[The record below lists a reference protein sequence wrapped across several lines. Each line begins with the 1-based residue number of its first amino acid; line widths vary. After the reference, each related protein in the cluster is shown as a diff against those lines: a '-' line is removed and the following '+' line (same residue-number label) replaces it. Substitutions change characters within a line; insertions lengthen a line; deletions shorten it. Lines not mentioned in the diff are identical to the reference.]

1 MTQLDLQ
8 HNELERLPESIGHLA
23 LLKRLGI
30 RYNHLHELPSTL
42 AQCTLLDEFVV
53 ESNKLQALPV
63 NFYIYLVNLNIYL
76 NFKGRNFVC
85 FAKFEKYKFES
96 KSIEC
101 NSTGRIRN
109 GSGNFDKNNAELIPN
124 LQSVNVE
131 HNSIGKVPFGI
142 FAKAIQLSK
151 LNFKENELTAF
162 PLDFGTWLPLTE
174 LNVSNNEIQE
184 LPAGKLFKLN

>member
-1 MTQLDLQ
+1 L
-8 HNELERLPESIGHLA
+8 
-23 LLKRLGI
+23 
-30 RYNHLHELPSTL
+30 
-42 AQCTLLDEFVV
+42 
-53 ESNKLQALPV
+53 
-63 NFYIYLVNLNIYL
+63 
-76 NFKGRNFVC
+76 FKGRNFVG
-85 FAKFEKYKFES
+85 FAKFEKYKFEPE
-96 KSIEC
+96 SIEC

-109 GSGNFDKNNAELIPN
+109 GSGNFDKNNSELILKY

-174 LNVSNNEIQE
+174 LNVSNNEIHE
-184 LPAGKLFKLN
+184 LPAGKLFRLN